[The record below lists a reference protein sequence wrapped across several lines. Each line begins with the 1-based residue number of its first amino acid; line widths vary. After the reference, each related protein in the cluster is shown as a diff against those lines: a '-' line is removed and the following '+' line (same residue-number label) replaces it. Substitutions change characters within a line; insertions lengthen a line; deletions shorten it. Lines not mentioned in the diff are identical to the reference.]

1 LPKSIEITLLNNSKK
16 RKPEE
21 KLRPPLLPLRNPRAK
36 KVKKERVVMPRE
48 RPRKKRKRRRK
59 R

>member
-1 LPKSIEITLLNNSKK
+1 MPKGIEIILLNNSKK

-36 KVKKERVVMPRE
+36 KVKKERVAMPKE

-59 R
+59 H